1 MRLGSEE
8 NKYPVPG
15 ILFAAPKSGSGKTL
29 ITCGFLQALIKR
41 GLRPCSFKCGP
52 DYIDPM
58 FHRYVLRIPGANLD
72 SFFLDE
78 EGVERSFNRTI
89 VRNRSDIAVI
99 EGVMGY
105 YDGVGGIHTQASA
118 YDISRITRTPVIL
131 ILDGKG
137 ASLSLAAT
145 VKGFAD
151 FRPDSRIEGV
161 ILNRTSPAV
170 AAKLEKQ
177 IEAET
182 GIPVV
187 GSLPEAPEYSFES
200 RHLGLFLPG
209 EIDSLCRRL
218 KRLAEQMEKTVDI
231 GRILAIAGA
240 GDINRAKSRDGKSG
254 ESRDGKGGESG
265 AGKSGESG
273 AGQLSGNAKCIKCE
287 DMQSAVRENVRI
299 AVARDEAFCFYYQ
312 ENLDLL
318 EEQGAELVHF
328 SPLHD
333 KELPEDVA
341 GILLGGGYPEN
352 YAAELSKNKEMLRS
366 IRKAWQQEIPMLA
379 ECGGF
384 LYLHDRLEGSDG
396 IGYPMAGIYKMRAFR
411 TGKLG
416 RFGYVSL
423 TLPDGASIKG
433 HEFHYWESEEPGEDW
448 LAEKPASERK
458 WRCIHQDGARICGF
472 PHLYYLS
479 APSFTE
485 WWLKQ
490 CRAWSREKTGK
501 GYK

>member
-58 FHRYVLRIPGANLD
+58 FHRYVLQIPGANLD

-78 EGVERSFNRTI
+78 EEVERSFNRTI
-89 VRNRSDIAVI
+89 VRNGSDIAVI

-145 VKGFAD
+145 VKGFAG

-170 AAKLEKQ
+170 AARLAKQ

-209 EIDSLCRRL
+209 EIDSLRRRL
-218 KRLAEQMEKTVDI
+218 ECLAEQMEKTVDI
-231 GRILAIAGA
+231 GRILSIAGA
-240 GDINRAKSRDGKSG
+240 GEVKCRESG
-254 ESRDGKGGESG
+254 EADHAGLAELIIAGENAGGK
-265 AGKSGESG
+265 K
-273 AGQLSGNAKCIKCE
+273 
-287 DMQSAVRENVRI
+287 VRI

-318 EEQGAELVHF
+318 EAQGAELVNF

-333 KELPEDVA
+333 KELPGDVA
-341 GILLGGGYPEN
+341 GLILGGGYPEN
-352 YAAELSKNKEMLRS
+352 YAGELSENKEMLRS
-366 IRKAWQQEIPMLA
+366 IREAWQQEIPVLA

-396 IGYPMAGIYKMRAFR
+396 IDYPMAGIYKMRAFR

-416 RFGYVSL
+416 RFGYISL
-423 TLPDGASIKG
+423 TSPDGANLKG
-433 HEFHYWESEEPGEDW
+433 HEFHYWESENPGEAW

-485 WWLKQ
+485 QWLEQ
-490 CRAWSREKTGK
+490 CRSWSCAGHGANEKK
-501 GYK
+501 KR

>member
-1 MRLGSEE
+1 MMQGRKEDK
-8 NKYPVPG
+8 NTVPR

-41 GLRPCSFKCGP
+41 GFHPCSFKCGP

-58 FHRYVLRIPGANLD
+58 FHRHVLQIPGANLD

-78 EGVERSFNRTI
+78 KEVEGSFNRTI
-89 VRNRSDIAVI
+89 KRNGADIAVI

-105 YDGVGGIHTQASA
+105 YDGVGGIHTKASA
-118 YDISRITRTPVIL
+118 YDVSRITRTPVIL

-137 ASLSLAAT
+137 ASLSLAAEI
-145 VKGFAD
+145 KGFAG

-161 ILNRTSPAV
+161 ILNRTSPA
-170 AAKLEKQ
+170 AAGRLAGQ

-209 EIDSLCRRL
+209 EIDFLCRRL
-218 KRLAEQMEKTVDI
+218 KCLAEQMEKSVDI

-240 GDINRAKSRDGKSG
+240 ADMNCVKYGDGQ
-254 ESRDGKGGESG
+254 
-265 AGKSGESG
+265 SGESG
-273 AGQLSGNAKCIKCE
+273 DGQLPGNAKCLKCE

-318 EEQGAELVHF
+318 EEQGAELVNF

-333 KELPEDVA
+333 KKLPEGAA

-352 YAAELSKNKEMLRS
+352 HAGELSQNTEMLRS
-366 IRKAWQQEIPMLA
+366 IRLAWQQGIPMLA

-396 IGYPMAGIYKMRAFR
+396 IDYPMAGIYKMRAFR

-416 RFGYVSL
+416 RFGYISL

-485 WWLKQ
+485 RWLEQ
-490 CRAWSREKTGK
+490 CRAWSRTRTGK

>member
-1 MRLGSEE
+1 MMQGREK
-8 NKYPVPG
+8 NKNIVPG
-15 ILFAAPKSGSGKTL
+15 IFFAAPKSGSGKTL

-58 FHRYVLRIPGANLD
+58 FHRHVLRIPGANLD

-78 EGVERSFNRTI
+78 EEVEKSFHRT
-89 VRNRSDIAVI
+89 VGKNGADIAVI

-105 YDGVGGIHTQASA
+105 YDGVGGIRTQASS
-118 YDISRITRTPVIL
+118 YDISRITGMPAIL

-145 VKGFAD
+145 VKGFAG

-161 ILNRTSPAV
+161 ILNRTSPASAGRI
-170 AAKLEKQ
+170 AAQ
-177 IEAET
+177 IESET

-218 KRLAEQMEKTVDI
+218 ENLAEQMEKTVDI
-231 GRILAIAGA
+231 DRILAIAGVKE
-240 GDINRAKSRDGKSG
+240 AKHTGIK
-254 ESRDGKGGESG
+254 KGGEKLIISD
-265 AGKSGESG
+265 ES
-273 AGQLSGNAKCIKCE
+273 AGQNS
-287 DMQSAVRENVRI
+287 VRI

-318 EEQGAELVHF
+318 KEQGAELVNF

-333 KELPEDVA
+333 KELPGDVG
-341 GILLGGGYPEN
+341 GIILGGGYPEN
-352 YAAELSKNKEMLRS
+352 YARELSENTEMLRS
-366 IRKAWQQEIPMLA
+366 IREAWQQEIPMLA

-384 LYLHDRLEGSDG
+384 LYLHDSLEGSDG
-396 IGYPMAGIYKMRAFR
+396 IVYPMAGIFKMSAFR

-416 RFGYVSL
+416 RFGYISL
-423 TLPDGASIKG
+423 TPPDGAGLKG
-433 HEFHYWESEEPGEDW
+433 HEFHYWESGDPGEAW

-472 PHLYYLS
+472 PHLYYPS

-485 WWLKQ
+485 QWLQQ
-490 CRAWSREKTGK
+490 CRSWNGAVHRSENEKKEGI
-501 GYK
+501 